1 MEENFKDFI
10 QAITLTSVQNED
22 ARTKYVGVCKKLYS
36 HFYSGDYDDGK
47 KFLFGSYKT
56 KTNVRPL
63 TSDQD
68 VDVLF
73 KISQETFD
81 KYDQY
86 ESNGQAALLQEVR
99 NALKEKYTTTD
110 TIKAWGKVVLVVFDE
125 NHHNVE
131 LLPALE
137 LDDKTFKIPNSEN
150 GGSWE
155 IFDPRAELDK
165 FQKSNTNTNG
175 LTRDLAKMLKAWAHT
190 TTSMTYKS
198 CKRLDDIIDFL
209 EENYPQGKG
218 VETYAKVVFDF
229 FDFMHSKCGEEIKSF
244 IETAYNRAQK
254 AMQFDDEGK
263 YIEASEEWRKIFGP
277 KFPKATENKR
287 NNSESLSSTPA
298 RPWFDL
304 QKMR

>member
-36 HFYSGDYDDGK
+36 HFYSGNYDDGK

-99 NALKEKYTTTD
+99 NALKEKY
-110 TIKAWGKVVLVVFDE
+110 
-125 NHHNVE
+125 
-131 LLPALE
+131 P
-137 LDDKTFKIPNSEN
+137 
-150 GGSWE
+150 
-155 IFDPRAELDK
+155 
-165 FQKSNTNTNG
+165 
-175 LTRDLAKMLKAWAHT
+175 
-190 TTSMTYKS
+190 
-198 CKRLDDIIDFL
+198 
-209 EENYPQGKG
+209 
-218 VETYAKVVFDF
+218 
-229 FDFMHSKCGEEIKSF
+229 
-244 IETAYNRAQK
+244 
-254 AMQFDDEGK
+254 
-263 YIEASEEWRKIFGP
+263 
-277 KFPKATENKR
+277 
-287 NNSESLSSTPA
+287 SSG
-298 RPWFDL
+298 
-304 QKMR
+304 